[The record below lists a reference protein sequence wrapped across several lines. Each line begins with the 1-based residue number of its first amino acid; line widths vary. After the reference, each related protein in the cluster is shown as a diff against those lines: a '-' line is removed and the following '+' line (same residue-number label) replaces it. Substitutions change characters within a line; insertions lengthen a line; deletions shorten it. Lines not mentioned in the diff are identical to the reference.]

1 MSALRS
7 AIVVDINNNRPE
19 RMGSP
24 QLEDGHVRIANELLD
39 AILLFNF
46 SGRQQKVLLA
56 IIRKTYGYNKSE
68 DEIGL
73 TQFSKA
79 TGLENK
85 HVSVVIGELEKM
97 NVIFVSSGKYAR
109 LIKINKSYKQ
119 WVSLKEVSLNK
130 GESLKEVSLKEVITY
145 PQFRDEGIPNLG
157 NTKDNSKDNTK
168 DIDTADKKPSAI
180 SLKTW
185 LEKIKVTGEK
195 AIRSD
200 DPIFEYAEKVGITD
214 DMLRLS
220 WFGFKRQNIDGN
232 KRKVDWRAHF
242 RNAVRGNWL
251 RVWGI
256 DAEGRAYLTTTGRQL
271 AKEFDGVTA

>member
-7 AIVVDINNNRPE
+7 ASVVNINNNRPE
-19 RMGSP
+19 RMCSP

-39 AILLFNF
+39 AIVMFDF
-46 SGRQQKVLLA
+46 TGRQQKVLLA
-56 IIRKTYGYNKSE
+56 IVRKTYGFNKTE

-85 HVSVVIGELEKM
+85 HVSIVISDLEKM

-109 LIKINKSYKQ
+109 SIKINKNYSQ
-119 WVSLKEVSLNK
+119 WVSLKRVSLK
-130 GESLKEVSLKEVITY
+130 EGESLKRVSLKEVVTY
-145 PQFRDEGIPNLG
+145 PQNGEKGIPNLG
-157 NTKDNSKDNTK
+157 NTKDKPKDNTK
-168 DIDTADKKPSAI
+168 DIDTADKKTSAV

-185 LEKIKVTGEK
+185 LQKINDAGEK
-195 AIRSD
+195 AIEES
-200 DPIFEYAEKVGITD
+200 DPIFEYAEKIGISD
-214 DMLRLS
+214 DMLLLAWQAFRRNFLES
-220 WFGFKRQNIDGN
+220 SKRQ
-232 KRKVDWRAHF
+232 KDWRAHF
-242 RNAVRGNWL
+242 RNSVRGNWM

-256 DAEGRAYLTTTGRQL
+256 DPEGKAYLTSVGRQL

>member
-7 AIVVDINNNRPE
+7 TIVVDINNNRPE

>member
-1 MSALRS
+1 
-7 AIVVDINNNRPE
+7 
-19 RMGSP
+19 MGSP

-168 DIDTADKKPSAI
+168 DIDTADKKTSAV
-180 SLKTW
+180 SLKSW
-185 LEKIKVTGEK
+185 LQKIKESGEK
-195 AIRSD
+195 AIGED
-200 DPIFEYAEKVGITD
+200 DPIFAYAEKVGITD
-214 DMLRLS
+214 DMLRLA
-220 WFGFKRQNIDGN
+220 WLGFKRQFLESQ
-232 KRKVDWRAHF
+232 KRQKDWRAHF
-242 RNAVRGNWL
+242 RNAVRGNWI

-256 DAEGRAYLTTTGRQL
+256 DADGMAYLTSVGRQL
-271 AKEFDGVTA
+271 AKEFEGSES